1 MLLDQ
6 INYPQDL
13 KSLNNDDLK
22 SLCAEIRDVLINK
35 LSLSGGHVGPNLGI
49 VELTTAL
56 HYVFDCPKD
65 KIVFDVSHQSYAH
78 KILTGRK
85 DYFINPEL
93 FNKVSGYTD
102 PNESIYD
109 NFVVGHTSSS
119 ISLLAGLMESR
130 DLLNQKYNAIA
141 IIGDG
146 SLSGGLAFE
155 GLDNLKEIGSNAI
168 IIVNDNG
175 MSIAENH
182 GGIYDNLKLLRESN
196 GTYTNNYFTSI
207 GLDYIFEQNGND
219 IESLIKLFTKLKN
232 IDHPIVVHIITN
244 KGLGLKFAQNDKENW
259 HSSGPF
265 DKESGKLANTLSENY
280 NEITGEFLL
289 NKLEQNDNLAIIT
302 AGTPSTIA
310 FNKQKR
316 EKAGKHY
323 IDVGIAESH
332 AITFASSLAKNGIR
346 PIFPVYSSFIQRAY
360 DQLAQDVGINK
371 SPIIVLLVGS
381 SVYAL
386 NSVTHC
392 GIYDISMISNIPNII
407 YLAPT
412 SKEEYLDMLDWA
424 IEQTTYPVVIKVPG
438 VKVVSRKTKAVDY
451 SIPQYKIES
460 AGSQVCILGLGT
472 FFPLAQ
478 KIQQT
483 LLQHNINATL
493 VNPMFASFVDEI
505 TLNKLKQ
512 THNVFVTIEDG
523 ILDGGFGQKIAS
535 FLVGTKVFNFAIK
548 KGFYDRYDAN
558 KLLEEND
565 ITCEKI
571 VQKILININD
581 FINSAN

>member
-65 KIVFDVSHQSYAH
+65 KIVFDVSHQSYVH

-85 DYFINPEL
+85 DYFINPKL

-119 ISLLAGLMESR
+119 ISLLAGLMKSR

-155 GLDNLKEIGSNAI
+155 GLDNLREIGSNAI

-265 DKESGKLANTLSENY
+265 DKESGKLSNTLSENY

-289 NKLEQNDNLAIIT
+289 NKLEEKDNIAIIT

-332 AITFASSLAKNGIR
+332 AVTFASSLAKNGIR

-460 AGSQVCILGLGT
+460 AGSKVCILGLGA

-493 VNPMFASFVDEI
+493 ANPMFASFVDEI

-535 FLVGTKVFNFAIK
+535 FLVGTKVLNFAIK

-571 VQKILININD
+571 VQKILVNID
-581 FINSAN
+581 DSINSVN